1 MKLSIVK
8 CFSICIG
15 VVAFVCSWLVSLS
28 LAEKD
33 RGQVVASH
41 VQDKVPAQM
50 NRGWIDAVK
59 DHEIVID
66 DMTYPV
72 ASMKIYDHKGLAK
85 GKSSL
90 IVGRRV
96 AFKRAEQGGTVVY
109 LLNDMGQ
116 RPQKMEPSTAPRDS
130 ISKGKKSP
138 IRQVD
143 GVWKN

>member
-1 MKLSIVK
+1 VKLSIGR
-8 CFSICIG
+8 CFYICIG
-15 VVAFVCSWLVSLS
+15 VVAVMGSWRVPLAI
-28 LAEKD
+28 AEKEH
-33 RGQVVASH
+33 GQIWASH
-41 VQDKVPAQM
+41 VHDKIPAQM
-50 NRGWIDAVK
+50 NRGWVDAVK

-72 ASMKIYDHKGLAK
+72 ASMKIYDQKGFPG

-90 IVGRRV
+90 SAGNHV
-96 AFKRAEQGGTVVY
+96 AFKREEKGGTVVY
-109 LLNDMGQ
+109 LLSDKGQ
-116 RPQKMEPSTAPRDS
+116 RPQKMKASTAPQAS